1 MELKETKDLM
11 CSSEYKDRFVAEY
24 LQLKIRRN
32 GLANMLM
39 KYKEGTLTFT
49 PKCSYELLYT
59 QLVHMES
66 YLEILEQ
73 RAVIEDIPLFM
84 GASYGEC
91 K

>member
-49 PKCSYELLYT
+49 PKCSYELLYE

-66 YLEILEQ
+66 YLGVLEQ